1 MALNFD
7 FENIRTTEFG
17 IGRDDEDTRVFHLMS
32 VDAGVQTAL
41 QEMAKSS
48 WESMQAISQNP
59 DKYEPAEKYATH
71 EYLYIGLNEDLAKS
85 MKELYEANNLPVDM
99 ASLSDPKK
107 VFCYF
112 ARMTDNQGRRLTA
125 VRRAAQ
131 FKGALKARLIQ
142 LTTDS
147 LRLIEDHVFKLDSD
161 FDLIIDSVNVSILRP
176 SGFEYTAQLEEAI
189 LQSVP
194 KNLEAVQ
201 RELSFVNFTNIQEF
215 AGKHPRA
222 ARYLASI
229 RSQKE
234 MKNINQKLLQKTCR
248 VTGVQFKVVDGK
260 IVVPEWHVMGFL
272 EVLDRRRYEVNLVKG
287 SPEQYKAA
295 SRKKLDQ

>member
-1 MALNFD
+1 VALNFD

-17 IGRDDEDTRVFHLMS
+17 VGRDDEDTRVFHLMS

-48 WESMQAISQNP
+48 WESMQAINQNP
-59 DKYEPAEKYATH
+59 DKYEPAEKYAAH

-85 MKELYEANNLPVDM
+85 MKELYEASNLPVDM
-99 ASLSDPKK
+99 GSLSDPKK

-112 ARMTDNQGRRLTA
+112 ARMTDSQGRRLTA

-161 FDLIIDSVNVSILRP
+161 FDLLIDSVNVSILRP

-201 RELSFVNFTNIQEF
+201 RELGFVNFTNIQEF

-295 SRKKLDQ
+295 SRKKLEQ